1 MSGLRRARRPSTAP
15 GPRIRCSA
23 LRAPFTIF
31 QPKPS
36 AAYYALSA
44 NDSGVQRSM
53 LVEPDGMAVPK
64 AGAGRK
70 HVREKAATHVHLNII
85 ADYRSQKLLVLY
97 TDRKTLRGGALPS
110 FTEHGKAL
118 AVWGNSSLGVL
129 CFWANSGKQKFGR
142 GISSKTA
149 MAKMPVLDFER
160 LGPAKLGKFD
170 RIFDEYS
177 AEELRPI
184 KYLYDDPVR
193 IAVDEAVCGAL
204 GINGSLDDIRRRL
217 CREPSISGG
226 ALSPGL

>member
-1 MSGLRRARRPSTAP
+1 M
-15 GPRIRCSA
+15 
-23 LRAPFTIF
+23 
-31 QPKPS
+31 
-36 AAYYALSA
+36 
-44 NDSGVQRSM
+44 QRSV

-64 AGAGRK
+64 AGASRK
-70 HVREKAATHVHLNII
+70 RVKKAATHVHLNII
-85 ADYRSQKLLVLY
+85 TDYRSQKLLVLY
-97 TDRKTLRGGALPS
+97 TDSKTLGGGALPS
-110 FTEHGKAL
+110 FNTEHGKAL

-149 MAKMPVLDFER
+149 MAKMPVPDFDR

-170 RIFDEYS
+170 RIFDKYC

-184 KYLYDDPVR
+184 KRLYDDPVR

-204 GINGSLDDIRRRL
+204 GIKGSLDDIRRRL
-217 CREPSISGG
+217 FREPSISGG